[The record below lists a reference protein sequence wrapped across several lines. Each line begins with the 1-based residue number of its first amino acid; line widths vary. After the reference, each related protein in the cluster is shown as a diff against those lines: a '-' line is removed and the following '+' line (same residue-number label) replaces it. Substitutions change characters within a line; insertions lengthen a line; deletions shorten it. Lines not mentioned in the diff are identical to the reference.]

1 MQQEDHVGVTFE
13 ELPNKARKW
22 RKLERLPHSNDPSPP
37 LVVAPDRMPS
47 VGVGI
52 CALDTSRLMGSQR
65 VGIIGL
71 PGTGKSTCCKSLLAD
86 LCYCFPIVNV
96 FSGSEG
102 DNPFYSHFV
111 PKLFIQNK
119 ISQSRV
125 YCAPP

>member
-1 MQQEDHVGVTFE
+1 MQEDNVAVTFE
-13 ELPNKARKW
+13 ELPNKARKR
-22 RKLERLPHSNDPSPP
+22 RKMDKPPPSHDPTPP
-37 LVVAPDRMPS
+37 LVLAPS
-47 VGVGI
+47 LGVGI

-86 LCYCFPIVNV
+86 LCYCFPVVNV

-119 ISQSRV
+119 ISQSMGYRAV
-125 YCAPP
+125 P